1 MKCQDAIDSLR
12 AAQDEFAL
20 RYYRWCL
27 RESARELAA
36 GFPRVRQFPSSQSL
50 AFLDFVDTLT
60 ADEARAAMAGN
71 LKFHH
76 AASADLAGDVA
87 TTEEL
92 ATRQR
97 WLAFLRPEIVRQGE
111 RCTTLYVSPREQ
123 SIMQRDLDG
132 RTRLWEKTDRKTF
145 IAVLREELDPV
156 LGPPE
161 RSHATALEYCVP
173 VGRWYLHAQVD
184 LGGRSQLACSQ
195 HVEAR
200 RARDLCRCVLSG
212 GHGINLLGWC
222 GVHPSTH
229 TNLIAAS
236 QLEVIATLVREVF
249 AFVLQEAPAWLSGL
263 DHAVPETID
272 DANTWLEARLPT
284 GSQRKQ

>member
-60 ADEARAAMAGN
+60 ADEACAVMAGN

-92 ATRQR
+92 AMRQR

-132 RTRLWEKTDRKTF
+132 GTRLWEKTDRKTF
-145 IAVLREELDPV
+145 IAVLQYDSIRCWDRRNAAMRL
-156 LGPPE
+156 
-161 RSHATALEYCVP
+161 RSSIVFQSGAGTCTPRSTSA
-173 VGRWYLHAQVD
+173 VGRSLRAHSMSRRAVREIFA
-184 LGGRSQLACSQ
+184 GACSPA
-195 HVEAR
+195 VTVST
-200 RARDLCRCVLSG
+200 CSG
-212 GHGINLLGWC
+212 G
-222 GVHPSTH
+222 
-229 TNLIAAS
+229 AAS
-236 QLEVIATLVREVF
+236 IRRHIRASSK
-249 AFVLQEAPAWLSGL
+249 PASSRKCTISGWKRS
-263 DHAVPETID
+263 AC
-272 DANTWLEARLPT
+272 AA
-284 GSQRKQ
+284 